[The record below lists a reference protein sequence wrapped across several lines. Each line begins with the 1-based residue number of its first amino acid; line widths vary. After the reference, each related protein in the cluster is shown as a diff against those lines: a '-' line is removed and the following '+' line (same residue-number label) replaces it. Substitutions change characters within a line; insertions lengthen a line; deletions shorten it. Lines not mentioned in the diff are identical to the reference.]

1 MRTASVLQVV
11 LNLVGDLNTASCVAF
26 TSEVYLGST
35 MTSTQ
40 PGKIKSDEES
50 LKLLQER
57 IAQLESREED
67 PPRSPD
73 EQAAEDAFQVAATA
87 ARALVADTEITAE
100 EKLRV
105 LQAMFT
111 DCVNNVRSLEY
122 DLGLEEKR
130 LSVAELD
137 YSELG
142 EDLRKIEALTD
153 KLKTLSRELSRQN
166 KVMMEDSEKRTVE
179 EQGKR
184 EEIVAKFDEAMKDI
198 NARLRTNET
207 ADEEKDD
214 NVIKLEADLD
224 RLQAQYN
231 ERETFYEAALNEAT
245 ESERK
250 ECDSLRQEEE
260 LYQRD
265 ELALLTEGRKL
276 VDLNKKSRTLL
287 RDLELVGDERREIE
301 NGANERGEALKR
313 QRADVKRLQQSEV
326 DLGKVMAKLNGE
338 TEELR
343 EKAREAAIR
352 VKSDEEELEFWKAK
366 SKGELEKRE
375 TLERLC
381 RTLTEERTIMRK
393 EVQAMQAILALLRRE
408 KEKSSLESGEA
419 SQL

>member
-1 MRTASVLQVV
+1 
-11 LNLVGDLNTASCVAF
+11 
-26 TSEVYLGST
+26 

-40 PGKIKSDEES
+40 PGKIKSDEEN

-57 IAQLESREED
+57 MAQLQSREED

-73 EQAAEDAFQVAATA
+73 EQAAQNAFQVAATA
-87 ARALVADTEITAE
+87 ARALVADNEITAE

-111 DCVNNVRSLEY
+111 DCVNNVRALEY

-142 EDLRKIEALTD
+142 EDLRKIEALTE
-153 KLKTLSRELSRQN
+153 KLKTLSRELSKQN
-166 KVMMEDSEKRTVE
+166 KAMMEDSEKRTAE
-179 EQGKR
+179 ERGKR

-207 ADEEKDD
+207 VDEEKDE
-214 NVIKLEADLD
+214 NVIRLEADLD
-224 RLQAQYN
+224 RLQAQYD
-231 ERETFYEAALNEAT
+231 ERETFYETALNEAT
-245 ESERK
+245 ANERR
-250 ECDSLRQEEE
+250 ECELLREAEECC
-260 LYQRD
+260 QRD
-265 ELALLTEGRKL
+265 ELALVTERRKL
-276 VDLNKKSRTLL
+276 ADLKKKSRMLL
-287 RDLELVGDERREIE
+287 RDVEPVADERQEIE
-301 NGANERGEALKR
+301 KAANERQEALKR
-313 QRADVKRLQQSEV
+313 QQADIKRLQQSEI

-343 EKAREAAIR
+343 EKARKAAIR
-352 VKSDEEELEFWKAK
+352 VKADEEELEFWKAK

-375 TLERLC
+375 TLEPLC

-393 EVQAMQAILALLRRE
+393 EIQAMQAVCALLKRE
-408 KEKSSLESGEA
+408 SRNCV
-419 SQL
+419 